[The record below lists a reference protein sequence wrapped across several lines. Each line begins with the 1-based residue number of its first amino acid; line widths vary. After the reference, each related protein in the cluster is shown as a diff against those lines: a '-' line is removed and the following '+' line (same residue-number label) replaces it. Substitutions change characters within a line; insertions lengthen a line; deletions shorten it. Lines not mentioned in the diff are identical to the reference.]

1 MAEINSYPNN
11 QDVYRGAEEVMRWFH
26 GRTSGVYGADDNA
39 AVTAVQSN
47 MAVQV
52 SDGYGWIS
60 NDAGDGVVWWID
72 NEKKNG
78 VKLQLTVDPAEGTLN
93 RVDRVVIE
101 WPTTN
106 YVGLPEVKILKGS
119 AASSATAPTLTNN
132 STVRQISLARITIN
146 AGTTALTP
154 SMITDERLDPA
165 VCGIVTEQVELDT
178 TTMQDQFQSLLVAM
192 SNELAELKKQVE
204 QAASGSLIDKSVTRA
219 KLAPDA
225 LYSPNV
231 LVSVSRALTAD
242 DIGKTLFAS
251 GANNDCTFALDSTV
265 NKIMPSGAEIA
276 FCWINT
282 SSPVSIYAS
291 DIIVVH
297 AGDGKIDT
305 TSIPVTFKLSEVGTM
320 VALKKY
326 SSTTW
331 VLTGNVE
338 VVT

>member
-78 VKLQLTVDPAEGTLN
+78 VKLQLTVDPADGTLN

-165 VCGIVTEQVELDT
+165 VCGIVTEQVKADTSVINAQMSELLT
-178 TTMQDQFQSLLVAM
+178 AIQQ
-192 SNELAELKKQVE
+192 ELADLEAGTAVELKKLLFENTTVPASAFIANATYADYPFRASVALTGVTSSMIPDVTFSVPD
-204 QAASGSLIDKSVTRA
+204 AASG
-219 KLAPDA
+219 
-225 LYSPNV
+225 N
-231 LVSVSRALTAD
+231 
-242 DIGKTLFAS
+242 FAS
-251 GANNDCTFALDSTV
+251 AAATY
-265 NKIMPSGAEIA
+265 SGG
-276 FCWINT
+276 
-282 SSPVSIYAS
+282 VYIYAREKPTAAITIPT
-291 DIIVVH
+291 IICWRG
-297 AGDGKIDT
+297 A
-305 TSIPVTFKLSEVGTM
+305 
-320 VALKKY
+320 
-326 SSTTW
+326 
-331 VLTGNVE
+331 
-338 VVT
+338 